1 MLKDFFSFN
10 KNIKV
15 ILDFKHSFCSNS
27 QNRSMKKLFIPL
39 FLLIL
44 INCNKSG
51 KQQEIKSDLVEIIS
65 EDKATS
71 YAADMDEPPPP
82 PPPLQEVPVSGI
94 SAKAVN
100 PPSNISTSQN
110 NVIVKKIIKN
120 GDLDIQVGDIKKA
133 HQQVNEIV
141 KNNNAYIQTERFN
154 NTDIDEKQFF
164 TIRVPHKNFD
174 ALINSFSNGIGS
186 VLSKNIASDDVT
198 EEYTDV
204 SIKLANKKIYL
215 EKYRDMLRSAKTTK
229 DMLEIQEN
237 IRELED
243 EIDIAEGRL
252 RFIDDRVNYS
262 TLNLMLYKEKVRSSA
277 TSKIGFGDR
286 FGDSF
291 TEGWNSFVAF
301 FLGIISLWP
310 FFLLIP
316 VIILVWKKWRNRKKK
331 E

>member
-27 QNRSMKKLFIPL
+27 QNQSMNKLFIPL

-65 EDKATS
+65 EDNVVS
-71 YAADMDEPPPP
+71 YNAPPA
-82 PPPLQEVPVSGI
+82 QEIPVDAMV

-100 PPSNISTSQN
+100 TEPKSSASQSN

-120 GDLDIQVGDIKKA
+120 GDLEIQVVDIKKA

-141 KNNNAYIQTERFN
+141 KSNNAYIQTERFN

-215 EKYRDMLRSAKTTK
+215 EKYRDMLRNAKTTK

-243 EIDIAEGRL
+243 EIDVAEGRL

-277 TSKIGFGDR
+277 TSKIGFGNR

-316 VIILVWKKWRNRKKK
+316 IVILVWKKWRNRKKK
-331 E
+331 STDNN

>member
-1 MLKDFFSFN
+1 
-10 KNIKV
+10 
-15 ILDFKHSFCSNS
+15 
-27 QNRSMKKLFIPL
+27 MKKLFIPL

-51 KQQEIKSDLVEIIS
+51 NQQEIKSDLVEIIS
-65 EDKATS
+65 EDKA
-71 YAADMDEPPPP
+71 MDINASPA
-82 PPPLQEVPVSGI
+82 QEIPVDAMV

-100 PPSNISTSQN
+100 TEPKSSPSQSNNI
-110 NVIVKKIIKN
+110 IVKKVIKN

-133 HQQVNEIV
+133 HQQVNEII
-141 KNNNAYIQTERFN
+141 KSNNAYIQTERFN

-277 TSKIGFGDR
+277 TSKIGFGNR

-316 VIILVWKKWRNRKKK
+316 IIILIWIKWRNRKKK

>member
-1 MLKDFFSFN
+1 
-10 KNIKV
+10 
-15 ILDFKHSFCSNS
+15 
-27 QNRSMKKLFIPL
+27 MKKIILPL
-39 FLLIL
+39 FCLIL
-44 INCNKSG
+44 FNCNKSE
-51 KQQEIKSDLVEIIS
+51 KQHEIKADLVEII
-65 EDKATS
+65 EDDKATS
-71 YAADMDEPPPP
+71 ASMDMMVPPPP
-82 PPPLQEVPVSGI
+82 PKEEVPISSV

-100 PPSNISTSQN
+100 TTPNVSAPQN
-110 NVIVKKIIKN
+110 NSIAKKIIKN
-120 GDLDIQVGDIKKA
+120 GDLEIQVGDIKKA

-204 SIKLANKKIYL
+204 SIKLENKKIYL

-229 DMLEIQEN
+229 DILEIQEN

-243 EIDIAEGRL
+243 EIDVSEGRL

-262 TLNLMLYKEKVRSSA
+262 TLELMLYKEKVRSST
-277 TSKIGFGDR
+277 TSKIGFGSR
-286 FGDSF
+286 FGDSI

-301 FLGIISLWP
+301 FLGIISFWP

-316 VIILVWKKWRNRKKK
+316 IIILIWKKWRRGGKKN
-331 E
+331 

>member
-1 MLKDFFSFN
+1 MN
-10 KNIKV
+10 
-15 ILDFKHSFCSNS
+15 
-27 QNRSMKKLFIPL
+27 KLFIPL

-65 EDKATS
+65 EDNVVS
-71 YAADMDEPPPP
+71 YNAPPA
-82 PPPLQEVPVSGI
+82 QEIPVDAMV

-100 PPSNISTSQN
+100 TEPKSSASQSN

-120 GDLDIQVGDIKKA
+120 GDLEIQVVDIKKA

-141 KNNNAYIQTERFN
+141 KSNNAYIQTERFN

-215 EKYRDMLRSAKTTK
+215 EKYRDMLRNAKTTK

-243 EIDIAEGRL
+243 EIDVAEGRL

-277 TSKIGFGDR
+277 TSKIGFGNR

-316 VIILVWKKWRNRKKK
+316 IVILVWKKWRNRKKK
-331 E
+331 STDNN